1 MAETTTK
8 APPTLERVRN
18 IGIMAHIDAGKT
30 TTTERILYYT
40 GRTHKMGEVHEGAA
54 VMDWMAQEQERGIT
68 ITSAATT
75 AFWRDFRVNI
85 IDTPGH
91 VDFTVE
97 VERSLRV
104 LDGAI
109 AVFDSVAGVE
119 PQSETVWRQ
128 ADRYKVPRIAF
139 MNKMDRTGADFFAS
153 VQTMVDRLGARPVP
167 VQLPIGA
174 EEHFRGVVDLVE
186 MRAITYH
193 DDLGQNMEVGEVPAE
208 LLEQANEYH
217 HQLIDAVADHDDEL
231 METYL
236 EDEAAVTPDMLRRA
250 LRAATLDITV
260 TPILLGSAFKNKG
273 VQPLLDAVIDFLPS
287 PLDVPPIHGIDPR
300 TEHELSRRP
309 ALDEPFSALAFKVMS
324 DPYVGR
330 LTYARVYSGQVKAGD
345 RVLNVTTGKTERI
358 GRILQMHANS
368 REERETIGAGEIAAM
383 VGLKNTSTGDTLA
396 IETAPIR
403 LESMEFPDPVIS
415 VAIEPK
421 TKGDQDKLGAGL
433 QRLTD
438 EDPTFRVR
446 TDDETGQTL
455 ISGMGEL
462 HLEIIVDRLMRE
474 FNVDANV
481 GRPQVAYRETISKPV
496 EKIEGKFV
504 RQTGGRGQ
512 YGHVVINMEPADP
525 GDGYEF
531 LDKVVGG
538 KVPREYISSVDLG
551 IQEAMESGILAGYPV
566 VDLRIELVDGSYHDV
581 DSSEMAFKV
590 AGSMAFKTGMQ
601 RAKPKLLEPVMA
613 VEVVTPEEYLGDV
626 MGDLNSRRG
635 HIEHLEPRGN
645 AQAIRARVPLATMFG
660 YATDLRST
668 TQGRATFTM
677 QFDRYEEV
685 PQSIAGEIVDAE
697 AK

>member
-1 MAETTTK
+1 MATAAAKTEQ
-8 APPTLERVRN
+8 ALDRVRN

-40 GRTHKMGEVHEGAA
+40 GRIHKTGEVHEGAA
-54 VMDWMAQEQERGIT
+54 TMDWMEQEQERGIT

-75 AFWRDFRVNI
+75 AFWRDFRINI

-109 AVFDSVAGVE
+109 AVFDAVAGVE

-128 ADRYKVPRIAF
+128 ADHYSVPRIAF
-139 MNKMDRTGADFFAS
+139 MNKMDRVGADFFAA
-153 VQTMVDRLGARPVP
+153 VKTMVDRLGANPVP
-167 VQLPIGA
+167 VQLPIGR
-174 EEHFRGVVDLVE
+174 EDQFRGVIDLIE
-186 MRAITYH
+186 MRTIEYT
-193 DDLGQNMEVGEVPAE
+193 DDLGETFVQGEIPAE
-208 LLEQANEYH
+208 LLEQAQEYH

-231 METYL
+231 MESYL
-236 EDEAAVTPDMLRRA
+236 EDESKVTPEMLKRA
-250 LRAATLDITV
+250 LRAATLDTSV
-260 TPILLGSAFKNKG
+260 TPVLLGSAFKNKG

-287 PLDVPPIHGIDPR
+287 PLDVPAVHGIDPR

-324 DPYVGR
+324 DPYVGK
-330 LTYARVYSGQVKAGD
+330 LTYFRVYSGQIKAGD
-345 RVLNVTTGKTERI
+345 RVLNTTTGKAERI
-358 GRILQMHANS
+358 GRILQMHANH
-368 REERETIGAGEIAAM
+368 REERETIGAGEIAAG
-383 VGLKNTSTGDTLA
+383 VGLKQTTTGDTLA
-396 IETAPIR
+396 IDTAPIV
-403 LESMEFPDPVIS
+403 LESMTFPEPVIS
-415 VAIEPK
+415 VAVEPK
-421 TKGDQDKLGAGL
+421 TKGDQDKLGSGL
-433 QRLTD
+433 QRLSE

-462 HLEIIVDRLMRE
+462 HLEIIVDRLFRE

-481 GRPQVAYRETISKPV
+481 GRPQVAYRETISKPA
-496 EKIEGKFV
+496 EKIQGRFV

-512 YGHVVINMEPADP
+512 YGHVVINAEPAEP
-525 GDGYEF
+525 GEGYEF
-531 LDKVVGG
+531 LDKIVGG
-538 KVPREYISSVDLG
+538 KVPREYIPAVDLG

-566 VDLRIELVDGSYHDV
+566 VDVRISLIDGSYHDV

-590 AGSMAFKTGMQ
+590 AGSMAWKEAMK
-601 RAKPKLLEPVMA
+601 RAKPKLLEPVMS
-613 VEVVTPEEYLGDV
+613 VEIVTPEEYLGDV

-635 HIEHLEPRGN
+635 RIENLEPRGN
-645 AQAIRARVPLATMFG
+645 AQTIQAHVPLATMFG

-685 PQSIAGEIVDAE
+685 PQSIAGELVDPDN
-697 AK
+697 K